1 MSASRNVMNT
11 RTSTWVVVVGAVAF
25 HHMLDADHLVGDR
38 VDLAGQHEVLAQ
50 RERVQILISHRPI
63 HLPHQPARMKC
74 SASRWW

>member
-50 RERVQILISHRPI
+50 RERVQILISRPPADP
-63 HLPHQPARMKC
+63 LARPARQDEMLG
-74 SASRWW
+74 